1 MVGKTTCLDDEG
13 AEVTQDVVDIL
24 GCPYAG
30 CRHGLDQVRTSEQG
44 NLGLLGTLRS
54 VERTTGGVDFM
65 LEMVEHLCCLKVV
78 LMESLPGVNCVY
90 RVRTW

>member
-1 MVGKTTCLDDEG
+1 MVGKTTYLDDEG

-90 RVRTW
+90 RVRKW